1 MFTAL
6 VVAQVS
12 GQETVCGPADR
23 NSALCEWLLE
33 RTNNEF
39 VARASDVIL
48 VRPAKVLLIV
58 AAALVVAAV
67 ARRAIRRV
75 VRGMQGEPVQ
85 RRLSSLR
92 ERAPTAS
99 PPTPSLRSAQ
109 RADSVGALL
118 RSTISV
124 FIWGIAAVMI
134 LGQLG
139 LAVGPLLAGAGVVGV
154 AIGFGSQNLVRD
166 LISGV
171 FMLIED
177 QYGVGDVIDTG
188 PASGV
193 VEGIT
198 LRTTQIRDVQG
209 TLWHVPNG
217 RIERVGNM
225 SQLWSRALLDVEVAY
240 ATDLGQAR
248 RVIKDVA
255 DTVWRDVNWAD
266 KILEEPEIWGV
277 EVLGSDG
284 ISIRLVVKTVPLAQ
298 WEVSRELRE
307 RIKVAFDDHGI
318 EIPFPQRVIWHRNEP
333 GEPAVERPRDER
345 PLRPPSSSARN
356 T

>member
-1 MFTAL
+1 
-6 VVAQVS
+6 
-12 GQETVCGPADR
+12 
-23 NSALCEWLLE
+23 
-33 RTNNEF
+33 
-39 VARASDVIL
+39 
-48 VRPAKVLLIV
+48 
-58 AAALVVAAV
+58 
-67 ARRAIRRV
+67 
-75 VRGMQGEPVQ
+75 
-85 RRLSSLR
+85 
-92 ERAPTAS
+92 
-99 PPTPSLRSAQ
+99 
-109 RADSVGALL
+109 
-118 RSTISV
+118 
-124 FIWGIAAVMI
+124 MI

-166 LISGV
+166 VISGV

-198 LRTTQIRDVQG
+198 LRTTQIRDVRG

-225 SQLWSRALLDVEVAY
+225 SQLWSRALLDIEVAY

-255 DTVWRDVNWAD
+255 DTVWRDANWAH
-266 KILEEPEIWGV
+266 KVLEEPEIWGV

-284 ISIRLVVKTVPLAQ
+284 ISIRLVVKTAPLAQ
-298 WEVSRELRE
+298 WDVSRELRE
-307 RIKVAFDDHGI
+307 RLKVAFDDHGI
-318 EIPFPQRVIWHRNEP
+318 EIPFPQRVVWHRNEN
-333 GEPAVERPRDER
+333 GERAVEPPHDER
-345 PLRPPSSSARN
+345 PSRDPNSSPPHHRSNHPS
-356 T
+356 